1 MQLLNPRN
9 EVCPNV
15 RSGLSLFVPSTG
27 QKKAKSR
34 ERRTAFVQPSA
45 LSTVTGVG
53 AQSLSRARRGIA
65 PQRCPILRTREDI
78 VPRLATL
85 RNCQRRSRDIFNP
98 VQRTFWNP
106 DSRTSCFLVD
116 SWIKKAISS
125 LAISSFERCSIS
137 MSSWPSFT
145 ALPNMS
151 SLLSPS
157 FW

>member
-34 ERRTAFVQPSA
+34 ERRTAFVQSSA

-53 AQSLSRARRGIA
+53 AQVA
-65 PQRCPILRTREDI
+65 PQRCPILRTRVDI

-85 RNCQRRSRDIFNP
+85 KNCQRRSRDIFNP

-106 DSRTSCFLVD
+106 DAQTFYFPVDTLARTNRINPDPCT
-116 SWIKKAISS
+116 KKPRAM
-125 LAISSFERCSIS
+125 ARCSRIRS
-137 MSSWPSFT
+137 ESQPAGGVASIN
-145 ALPNMS
+145 AR
-151 SLLSPS
+151 
-157 FW
+157 